1 MIDVEMIDMSRIDLE
16 ANTRLSLQQIEKA
29 ILATCSKVSE
39 KKKRFKVETHYQIL
53 KSSI

>member
-1 MIDVEMIDMSRIDLE
+1 MIDVEMIDMSKIDLE
-16 ANTRLSLQQIEKA
+16 VNARQQIEKA

-39 KKKRFKVETHYQIL
+39 KKKRFKVETHFEIL